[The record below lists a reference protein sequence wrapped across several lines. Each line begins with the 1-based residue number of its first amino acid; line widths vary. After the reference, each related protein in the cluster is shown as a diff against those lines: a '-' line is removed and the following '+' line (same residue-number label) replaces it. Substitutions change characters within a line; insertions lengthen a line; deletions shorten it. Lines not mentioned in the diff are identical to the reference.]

1 MKRLVF
7 LYLLYTGGI
16 ALLHAMPIAP
26 QALTDSIHATLKT
39 YDLPEITV
47 RSSKIKRN
55 ADRFIMQVTPSS
67 GKNGIELLKEAP
79 GVWLSDKGIS
89 INGASGAKVYINGQ
103 EVRLEGELLH
113 FRLQSLQSADIQ
125 RIEILPFSGAEKD
138 ANAQG
143 GAVYILL
150 RKPKQK
156 GWQGHFSLMS
166 TTGHSVQQY
175 QPNGSWHAHWDKW
188 DWYASA
194 SITWKPEDASDW
206 NEDRIYRQTGKQ
218 FQSTGA
224 RKQTSDYETF
234 RSGIIFSPDTLNTFG
249 LEVEYFR
256 HSSDNP
262 SHSRDA
268 ISNRHETVYSHGNYH
283 QKSDYDMTSVN
294 FSYQHRLSHS
304 CSTLKILADYT
315 GKHAKGKN
323 RYNILRQ
330 AEDYKKDTLYRSQT
344 KADYRI
350 INADVS
356 WNSKSFQTGAKYT
369 QTYTDNT
376 SAYEGFRSGTTW
388 TPLPD
393 FGYTRDYREQI
404 AAWYA
409 QYTFTRRK
417 WTVKAGLRLEY
428 THTSNRENNVNQR
441 YFDWFPHMDVSYAF
455 DPLQHW
461 MLAGQYGRYIER
473 PAFAALNPNRTQT
486 SDYSY
491 QIGNPWL
498 KPTYINRFSLTLIY
512 KYRYTLTIGG
522 NLHKN
527 LIREFT
533 KQDEANPDIAYVTYE
548 NHHREN
554 HWFVAIS
561 APWQP
566 TGWLNLTANFIG
578 SRQDIY
584 MNPEEERQSHWLYF
598 IRAQAECF
606 LPWDLSLEMKYS
618 GTSRLHSGNSEIN
631 PYHTAD
637 IRLQKK
643 FNQGKW
649 ILTLG
654 IDNLFDRSSSYACH
668 TEDYERDIH
677 IHTASQ
683 GRTWK
688 IGIAWNFGKGKQA
701 KKTEVE
707 KGKFS
712 QRNRLAD

>member
-103 EVRLEGELLH
+103 EVRLEGELLY

-315 GKHAKGKN
+315 GKHAKGKTATTSCAKP
-323 RYNILRQ
+323 RITKRIL
-330 AEDYKKDTLYRSQT
+330 Y
-344 KADYRI
+344 
-350 INADVS
+350 
-356 WNSKSFQTGAKYT
+356 TGRKQKPITGLST
-369 QTYTDNT
+369 Q
-376 SAYEGFRSGTTW
+376 
-388 TPLPD
+388 
-393 FGYTRDYREQI
+393 
-404 AAWYA
+404 
-409 QYTFTRRK
+409 
-417 WTVKAGLRLEY
+417 
-428 THTSNRENNVNQR
+428 
-441 YFDWFPHMDVSYAF
+441 M
-455 DPLQHW
+455 
-461 MLAGQYGRYIER
+461 
-473 PAFAALNPNRTQT
+473 
-486 SDYSY
+486 
-491 QIGNPWL
+491 
-498 KPTYINRFSLTLIY
+498 
-512 KYRYTLTIGG
+512 
-522 NLHKN
+522 
-527 LIREFT
+527 
-533 KQDEANPDIAYVTYE
+533 
-548 NHHREN
+548 
-554 HWFVAIS
+554 
-561 APWQP
+561 
-566 TGWLNLTANFIG
+566 
-578 SRQDIY
+578 
-584 MNPEEERQSHWLYF
+584 
-598 IRAQAECF
+598 
-606 LPWDLSLEMKYS
+606 
-618 GTSRLHSGNSEIN
+618 
-631 PYHTAD
+631 
-637 IRLQKK
+637 
-643 FNQGKW
+643 
-649 ILTLG
+649 
-654 IDNLFDRSSSYACH
+654 CH
-668 TEDYERDIH
+668 
-677 IHTASQ
+677 
-683 GRTWK
+683 
-688 IGIAWNFGKGKQA
+688 GIANLSKQVPNTHKPIPITLRHTKDSVA
-701 KKTEVE
+701 EPRGRPCPISVTH
-707 KGKFS
+707 GITG
-712 QRNRLAD
+712 NR